1 MASPTSEI
9 RLTRRI
15 IAAIKRR
22 IREVEGP
29 EDEEVVDYYRPYAA
43 ELEHAV
49 TKPIEKKDFLSQAG
63 KAQLVLVGDYHTLDQ
78 AQLTLVR
85 LLRDLTEAGQKPTV
99 ALEMVNAHHQ
109 PTLDRYLAGKLED
122 REFLEEIDYFRHWGF
137 DFSHYKPIFDI
148 AREHR
153 LAVYGLN
160 REGTLEDRD
169 RFMAKRLLE
178 LASEE
183 PSSHPVIALVGD
195 LHLAMPHLPAALKAL
210 HCSPL
215 VLFQNSETVW
225 MRKLSAGHE
234 PFGWWSIGRNRYLNN
249 NTPPAVKLMTN
260 FVWLEH
266 GGEALQMLY
275 GYRGGSSQDAEAD
288 LAETVRGYIR
298 ALKALFDLRYKPDDD
313 FQVFMYKDLSFLR
326 DSFFQTGPGRSYKA
340 VITDGRALYIDHN
353 RTIYLPML
361 DVNRTVQ
368 EAMHYLMRAELPTG
382 RSVKAFMGRIHY
394 FTSGYLASK
403 LINPM
408 RHSPSLKEMEQ
419 AVRTYPSLSK
429 HKERLKLGRQLLVYH
444 GVLEFFRQ
452 VRSRSSKLQVEMAPL
467 LELDH
472 RTSFALS
479 EQIGRTLG
487 DELYA
492 LHDAGRLSAV
502 ELKAYCFSQNNP
514 LLYGRNGHLSESA

>member
-1 MASPTSEI
+1 MASLTSEI
-9 RLTRRI
+9 RLTKRI
-15 IAAIKRR
+15 LAAIKRR
-22 IREVEGP
+22 IREVEGS
-29 EDEEVVDYYRPYAA
+29 EDDEVADYYRPYAS

-49 TKPIEKKDFLSQAG
+49 TKSIDSKDFVALAR
-63 KAQLVLVGDYHTLDQ
+63 KAKVVLVGDYHTLDQ

-85 LLRDLTEAGQKPTV
+85 LLKDLKEAGRKPTV

-109 PTLDRYLAGKLED
+109 SALDRYLARKLDD
-122 REFLEEIDYFRHWGF
+122 RDFLEEIDYFRHWGF
-137 DFSHYKPIFDI
+137 DFSHYKPIFDF
-148 AREHR
+148 ARENR
-153 LAVYGLN
+153 LALYGLN
-160 REGTLEDRD
+160 REGTLEARD
-169 RFMAKRLLE
+169 RFMAKRLKE
-178 LASEE
+178 LSSEE
-183 PSSHPVIALVGD
+183 SFSGPLLVLVGD
-195 LHLAMPHLPAALKAL
+195 LHLATPHLPASLKELGCA
-210 HCSPL
+210 PL
-215 VLFQNSETVW
+215 VLFQNSETVY
-225 MRKLSAGHE
+225 MRKLCAGQE
-234 PFGWWSIGRNRYLNN
+234 PFGWWSLGRNRFLNN
-249 NTPPAVKLMTN
+249 NTPPTVKLMTN
-260 FVWLEH
+260 IVWLEH

-275 GYRGGSSQDAEAD
+275 GYRRGNSQDEGAD

-298 ALKALFDLRYKPDDD
+298 ALKAIFDLRYKTDDD
-313 FQVFMYKDLSFLR
+313 FQVFMYTDLSFLKN
-326 DSFFQTGPGRSYKA
+326 SFFKTAPGRFYKS
-340 VITDGRALYIDHN
+340 VIADGRALYIDHN

-408 RHSPSLKEMEQ
+408 RHSPTLKEMEEV
-419 AVRTYPSLSK
+419 VRAYTTLNK
-429 HKERLKLGRQLLVYH
+429 QKERLKLGRQFLVYH

-467 LELDH
+467 LEADQ

-492 LHDAGRLSAV
+492 LHDEGRLSAV
-502 ELKAYCFSQNNP
+502 ELKTYCFSQNDP
-514 LLYGRNGHLSESA
+514 LRYERNGRISESA